1 MSQLIAHELTT
12 LGTANPRIGVDG
24 GRMPSRYLTIDGVP
38 AYQIGYSCGTCG
50 LVLRRQPGAPTG
62 PLSAAAVRDRLNAGL
77 NGLDQEVID
86 AFAAQLPRADYQVML
101 LDTMPT
107 LAAPGATN
115 DYFAL
120 DGPAGWR
127 NEEFEYSIDPAN
139 ASYYRLD
146 RLAVGDHDELFEFAV
161 PMGDPTELDADVVA
175 RYSQAPGR
183 PTAVAFGLLDIE
195 GPWFRRERHWGL
207 FHFLLDG
214 HHKMAAAAA
223 NNAPIRLL
231 TFVSAGESLA
241 CDDELL
247 RLPEIIRADGH
258 GKADR

>member
-1 MSQLIAHELTT
+1 VSRLIAHELMT
-12 LGTANPRIGVDG
+12 LGTVNSRIGVDG
-24 GRMPSRYLTIDGVP
+24 RKMPSRYLTIDGIP

-50 LVLRRQPGAPTG
+50 LVLRRQSDAPSG

-77 NGLDQEVID
+77 DGLDMEVID
-86 AFAAQLPRADYQVML
+86 AFAAQLPCDDYQVML
-101 LDTMPT
+101 LDTLPT
-107 LAAPGATN
+107 LVAPGSTD
-115 DYFAL
+115 DYFAF
-120 DGPAGWR
+120 DGPAGWS
-127 NEEFEYSIDPAN
+127 NEEFEYSVDPAN
-139 ASYYRLD
+139 ASYYRLG
-146 RLAVGDHDELFEFAV
+146 RRAVGDHDELFEFAV

-175 RYSQAPGR
+175 RYSHAPGR

-214 HHKMAAAAA
+214 HHKTAAAAA
-223 NNAPIRLL
+223 RNVPIRLL

-247 RLPEIIRADGH
+247 SLPEIIH
-258 GKADR
+258 GVDQGEADR

>member
-1 MSQLIAHELTT
+1 MSRLIAHELMTI
-12 LGTANPRIGVDG
+12 GTANPRIGVDG
-24 GRMPSRYLTIDGVP
+24 CRMPSRYLTIDGVP

-77 NGLDQEVID
+77 NGLDQDVVD

-101 LDTMPT
+101 LDTLPM
-107 LAAPGATN
+107 LAASGSTN
-115 DYFAL
+115 DYFAF

-146 RLAVGDHDELFEFAV
+146 RLAVGAHDELFEFAV

-223 NNAPIRLL
+223 NNALIRLL
-231 TFVSAGESLA
+231 TFVSAGDSLA
-241 CDDELL
+241 SDDELF